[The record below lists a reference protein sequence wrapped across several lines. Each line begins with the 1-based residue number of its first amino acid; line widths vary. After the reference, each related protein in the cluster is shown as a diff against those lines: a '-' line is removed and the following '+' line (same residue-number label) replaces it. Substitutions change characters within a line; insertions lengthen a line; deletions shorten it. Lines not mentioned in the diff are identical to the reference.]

1 MSLWHKEFELLLQG
15 VLKSDLWVLAGCT
28 GREGLWQKVRQE
40 GGGAAIMLVPL
51 RGAGPGPELCES
63 LQKMASEL
71 ASCETLTSRSNSR

>member
-40 GGGAAIMLVPL
+40 GGGTAIMLVPL
-51 RGAGPGPELCES
+51 RGGAGPGPEFCES

-71 ASCETLTSRSNSR
+71 LLWETLKRSNSR